1 VKARDRV
8 VRVVLPGKQVREL
21 EVIEFLLE
29 RLELGAE
36 LLGQF
41 WIVLRREQLVGDLD
55 VVEQLGQSGVSLDGF
70 VEPFELGVQP
80 LAASWVLPD
89 AGLGE
94 LALEFLYAGSLAFD
108 VKGTPWRS

>member
-1 VKARDRV
+1 M
-8 VRVVLPGKQVREL
+8 
-21 EVIEFLLE
+21 IEFLLE

-36 LLGQF
+36 LLRQLLVVFRGKK
-41 WIVLRREQLVGDLD
+41 LVGDLD
-55 VVEQLGQSGVSLDGF
+55 VVEQLGQPGVSLDRF

-94 LALEFLYAGSLAFD
+94 LALEFLYAGSLTFD
-108 VKGTPWRS
+108 VKGTPWRW